1 MHLQS
6 PMTTTSSDHLPQQD
20 VLLDALRRVMD
31 PEIGMN
37 IVDLGLIYLLDI
49 DAENHKVTIEMTM
62 TSPACPMSEMI
73 LDDVDVV
80 LSEQLPESAAR
91 EVRLVWEPPWHPSMM
106 CEEARKH
113 FGW

>member
-1 MHLQS
+1 
-6 PMTTTSSDHLPQQD
+6 MTQTTSLPLPQHD
-20 VLLDALRRVMD
+20 DLLDALRRVMD

-49 DAENHKVTIEMTM
+49 DAENNKVTIDMTM

-80 LSEQLPESAAR
+80 LNEQLPETAER